1 VMTDDMLPE
10 YSYITTVHDVLTPE
24 GVLSAGAVG
33 SIVMVYPEHRAY
45 LVEFEAPWHVLSLGH
60 DTVVP
65 NDELNAELAAT
76 HERMSPPLSREQIV
90 ANELCA
96 YIDLATPIEQWT
108 NDDWLDFARHMIKTA
123 EVARDTSAEEATA
136 SMNAPWPEDWPLLP
150 KFDEL

>member
-1 VMTDDMLPE
+1 
-10 YSYITTVHDVLTPE
+10 VHDVPTPE
-24 GVLSAGAVG
+24 GILSAGAVG
-33 SIVMVYPEHRAY
+33 CVVMVYPEHRAY
-45 LVEFEAPWHVLSLGH
+45 LVEFGAPWHVLSLGH

-76 HERMSPPLSREQIV
+76 HERLSHPPSREQIV

-96 YIDLATPIEQWT
+96 YIDLATPVEQWT

-136 SMNAPWPEDWPLLP
+136 SMNAPWPKDWPLLP

>member
-10 YSYITTVHDVLTPE
+10 YSYITTVHDVPTPE

-76 HERMSPPLSREQIV
+76 HERLSHPPSREQIV

-96 YIDLATPIEQWT
+96 YIDLATPVEQWT

-136 SMNAPWPEDWPLLP
+136 SMNAPWPKDWPLLP

>member
-10 YSYITTVHDVLTPE
+10 YSYITTVHDVPTSE

-33 SIVMVYPEHRAY
+33 SVVMVYPEHRAY
-45 LVEFEAPWHVLSLGH
+45 LVEFEAPWHCSLGH

-76 HERMSPPLSREQIV
+76 HERLSHPLSREQIV

-96 YIDLATPIEQWT
+96 YIDLATPVEQWT
-108 NDDWLDFARHMIKTA
+108 NDYWLGLRATHDQTA

-136 SMNAPWPEDWPLLP
+136 SMNAPWPKDWPLLP

>member
-10 YSYITTVHDVLTPE
+10 YSYITTVHDVPTPE
-24 GVLSAGAVG
+24 GVLAAGAVG

-45 LVEFEAPWHVLSLGH
+45 LVEFEAPWHVLSIGH
-60 DTVVP
+60 DAVVP

-76 HERMSPPLSREQIV
+76 HERMSRPLSREQIV

-108 NDDWLDFARHMIKTA
+108 NDDWLDFARHMIKTV
-123 EVARDTSAEEATA
+123 ESARDISAEEAA
-136 SMNAPWPEDWPLLP
+136 AALHAPWPEDWPPLP
-150 KFDEL
+150 RMDEP

>member
-10 YSYITTVHDVLTPE
+10 YSYITTVHDVPTPE
-24 GVLSAGAVG
+24 GILSAGAVG
-33 SIVMVYPEHRAY
+33 CVVMVYPEHRAY

-76 HERMSPPLSREQIV
+76 HERLSHPPSREQIV

-96 YIDLATPIEQWT
+96 YIDLATPVEQWT

-136 SMNAPWPEDWPLLP
+136 SMNAPWPKDWPLLP